1 MKEFVLHNIR
11 VQFITDRIVRLE
23 VKYGAD
29 FCDENTMFIPDRN
42 IDGNDVDFTVSNNET
57 HTFLNFNGYTLSMSK
72 NGKSLSGLKV
82 TDKDGKTIYTYK
94 KLANTGELP
103 TPENTPEVFALSDTP
118 RIIVPAHGYT
128 YVGEKKNS
136 DYVIQENA
144 QDVYLLLCQK
154 DHKLLRRLFVGLTG
168 RSELVRLSTLGLWD
182 SKYFVYD
189 QNTAKQRILD
199 YEKHGVYLDN
209 MVIDTDWRNA
219 ANGMGYDVNE
229 KLFPDMKEFFDFAH
243 SRDIEIMF
251 NDHPEPLKDAENL
264 LTPSEVKYRE
274 ENLQRLLDMG
284 LDTWWYDRNWRTI
297 LKTPVQ
303 SLRAETWGMHIF
315 SEITKHYYEKRDGK
329 YHTRPD
335 IMANV
340 DNIANGSYSGAYGNC
355 SQEEAHICDSASHRY
370 SIQWTGDIPS
380 EYDSIGKEVGN
391 VLGCGNNCIPFA
403 NPDCG
408 GHTGNPDKPTYI
420 RWMQFGAFAPVFRPH
435 CTNAVTRTREP
446 WAYDEETLNIV
457 NEYIKVRYRLLPV
470 IYKEAFESYLNGYP
484 ICRALAFNYVDDK
497 KACNRADEYM
507 IGDNLLIA
515 PVGDFF
521 KSFFIPEKYYV
532 KPVKAQYFNGTKWEG
547 EPIYQTE
554 YTHLNKY
561 WHLEKPHDEVPVFN
575 FSTCFQTTL
584 KFNKNVNLYVE
595 SDDGVVVY
603 INGEKVLEDLTL
615 HGTTRFYLKHLKKD
629 VEYDLQIK
637 HFQGEGDAAISM
649 LYAEAKEEFDPQKR
663 SVYLPKGKWLDA
675 FSGKVYEG
683 GKTITKT
690 CPVEQLPLFIRL
702 GALIPLLYNNGNTK
716 NIKWNKLVYDFYPSK
731 ETAVSDYLYEDDT
744 KTVAYKYGQY
754 RKSAYAAYYDE
765 TENAFVVNFGK
776 AEGSFKSNKKF
787 TAREITLK
795 CHLIDVKNVDKVTIN
810 GETVKF
816 AKTRRDKSAF
826 PLNTD
831 KRATDSAAVIVKF
844 KAELDKDY
852 QVKFYL

>member
-1 MKEFVLHNIR
+1 MKEFVLNNLRI
-11 VQFITDRIVRLE
+11 QFVTDTIVRLE
-23 VKYGAD
+23 VKHDGK

-42 IDGNDVDFTVSNNET
+42 IDGNDVDFTISNDDV
-57 HTFLNFNGYTLSMSK
+57 HTYLNFNGYTLSMIKS
-72 NGKSLSGLKV
+72 GKSLNGLKV
-82 TDKDGKTIYTYK
+82 TDKNGKTLYTYK

-128 YVGEKKNS
+128 YVGERQNS
-136 DYVIQENA
+136 DYVIQENVE
-144 QDVYLLLCQK
+144 DVYLLLCQK

-199 YEKHGVYLDN
+199 YENHGVYLDN

-243 SRDIEIMF
+243 SHDVEIMF

-297 LKTPVQ
+297 LKSPVK
-303 SLRAETWGMHIF
+303 SLRPETWGMHIF
-315 SEITKHYYEKRDGK
+315 SDVTKHYYAKRDGK

-340 DNIANGSYSGAYGNC
+340 NNIVNGCYNGAYGNS
-355 SQEEAHICDSASHRY
+355 SQENAYVRDSASHRY

-435 CTNAVTRTREP
+435 CTNTVRKTREP

-457 NEYIKVRYRLLPV
+457 NEYIKARYRLLPV
-470 IYKEAFESYLNGYP
+470 IYKEAFESYVNGYP

-497 KACNRADEYM
+497 KACKRDDEYM
-507 IGDNLLIA
+507 IGENLLIA
-515 PVGDFF
+515 PVADFF
-521 KSFFIPEKYYV
+521 KALFIPEKYYV

-575 FSTCFQTTL
+575 FSTCFETTL
-584 KFNKNVNLYVE
+584 KFNKDVNVYVE
-595 SDDGVVVY
+595 SDDGVIVY
-603 INGEKVLEDLTL
+603 INGEKVLEDMTS
-615 HGTTRFYLKHLKKD
+615 HGATRFYLKHLKRN
-629 VEYDLQIK
+629 VEYDIKVK
-637 HFQGEGDAAISM
+637 HFQGEGDAAISL
-649 LYAEAKEEFDPQKR
+649 LYAEAKAEFDPYKR

-683 GKTITKT
+683 GKTVTKNY
-690 CPVEQLPLFIRL
+690 PVEQLPLFIRL

-731 ETAVSDYLYEDDT
+731 ERSISDYLYEDDT

-754 RKSAYAAYYDE
+754 RKSAYAACYDE
-765 TENAFVVNFGK
+765 AENAFVVNFGK
-776 AEGSFKSNKKF
+776 PEGTFKSNKKF
-787 TAREITLK
+787 AAREITLK
-795 CHLIDVKNVDKVTIN
+795 CHLIDVKNVTKVTIN
-810 GETVKF
+810 GEPVKF
-816 AKTRRDKSAF
+816 VKTRRDKSAF

-852 QVKFYL
+852 QVKLYL